1 MFIFKFISPFVSNFH
16 NIKANHG
23 IALFILSKKAYLE
36 IKTFYKDIK
45 DRKNIFNFQKYFPDF
60 LNNGIYSSLA
70 KQVKN
75 DLEIIE
81 VQTTC
86 YSADI

>member
-36 IKTFYKDIK
+36 IKTFYKDINDK
-45 DRKNIFNFQKYFPDF
+45 KNIFNLPKYFPDF
-60 LNNGIYSSLA
+60 LNSALYKSLA
-70 KQVKN
+70 NQVKN
-75 DLEIIE
+75 DL
-81 VQTTC
+81 
-86 YSADI
+86 

>member
-36 IKTFYKDIK
+36 IKSFYKDIK
-45 DRKNIFNFQKYFPDF
+45 DRKNIFNFPKYFPDF
-60 LNNGIYSSLA
+60 LNTGIYNSLTN
-70 KQVKN
+70 QVKN
-75 DLEIIE
+75 DL
-81 VQTTC
+81 
-86 YSADI
+86 